1 MRQAI
6 AENPN
11 VCKQLHMPAQ
21 SGSTTV
27 LARMRRGYTRD
38 AYDALL
44 QRVYDHLPQARSSS
58 LETGELAGAWSE
70 GGCCTWTCCSA
81 T

>member
-44 QRVYDHLPQARSSS
+44 QRVHDYLPQARSHF
-58 LETGELAGAWSE
+58 ARDRRA
-70 GGCCTWTCCSA
+70 GGCLE
-81 T
+81 